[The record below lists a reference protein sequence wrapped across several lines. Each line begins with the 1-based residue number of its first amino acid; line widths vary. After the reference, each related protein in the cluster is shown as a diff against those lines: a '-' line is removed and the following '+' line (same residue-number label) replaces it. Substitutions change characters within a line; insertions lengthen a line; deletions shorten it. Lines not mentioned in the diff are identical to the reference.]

1 MLTPKSGA
9 ALFPTKQTLAQ
20 VRGNW
25 EETVQLE
32 VAAAKKKKA
41 ANHRIKFCDI
51 TSCQADSQQGNPKRQ
66 ARPVGSCGSSKG
78 LPAKVTVGGGRREC
92 K

>member
-9 ALFPTKQTLAQ
+9 ALFPIKQTLAQ

-32 VAAAKKKKA
+32 FAAAKKA

-66 ARPVGSCGSSKG
+66 ARPG
-78 LPAKVTVGGGRREC
+78 L
-92 K
+92 